1 MTTSTLP
8 AASELTRGAPAFRP
22 DVDILERPDEL
33 LLRADVPGARADAID
48 VRYENG
54 TLTLHARVE
63 PRQGAETA
71 WLRREYGTGDWRRS
85 FELAESIDPARIRAE
100 YADGVLTLHLP
111 KVESARPRRIPVKSS

>member
-8 AASELTRGAPAFRP
+8 AASELTRGAPAYRP
-22 DVDILERPDEL
+22 DVDILEQGDEL

-63 PRQGAETA
+63 PRQDEATT
-71 WLRREYGTGDWRRS
+71 WLLREYGTGDWHRS
-85 FELAESIDPARIRAE
+85 FELAETIDATGIRAE

-111 KVESARPRRIPVKSS
+111 RVESARPRRIPVNTP